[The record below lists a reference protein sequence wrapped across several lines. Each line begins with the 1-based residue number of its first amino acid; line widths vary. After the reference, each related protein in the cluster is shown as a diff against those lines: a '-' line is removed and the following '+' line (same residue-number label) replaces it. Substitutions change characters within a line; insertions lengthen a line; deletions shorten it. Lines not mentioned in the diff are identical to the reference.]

1 MDIVET
7 TCATQVVF
15 VTGPQS
21 RVVQTAQVRVE
32 KAVERVGVGDSL
44 TTDVLYLLR
53 REHGET
59 DRGESNRGGKPRV
72 QATLRLTF
80 WDPLPKRSGCTSCS
94 SAMALPRG

>member
-1 MDIVET
+1 M
-7 TCATQVVF
+7 
-15 VTGPQS
+15 
-21 RVVQTAQVRVE
+21 E

-72 QATLRLTF
+72 QATYV
-80 WDPLPKRSGCTSCS
+80 
-94 SAMALPRG
+94 